1 MMQKSERHG
10 DNPQGT
16 LNVTDVELGW
26 LAGMIDGEGAVAF
39 SVYYRTEGMNTIR
52 VKPQIIVS
60 GTDKAMIERVADIV
74 ERLGVGVHFQTREQR
89 FLKPAASSLAAGASK
104 YRDLHLATVAGF
116 KRVMKLLSIVNLHL
130 TSTKREKGE
139 MMLQYMTARLEKT
152 ARHGRWAT
160 HDADDLRLML
170 KIMRFST
177 EHSVKSAGAK
187 YTVEIERL
195 LRDITQS
202 GHPDPRASDDV
213 VRPAGRP
220 VEGQR
225 RGGPAS
231 PRVFGGVSKLLAS

>member
-1 MMQKSERHG
+1 MQKSERHV

-60 GTDKAMIERVADIV
+60 GTDKVMIERAADIIR
-74 ERLGVGVHFQTREQR
+74 RLGVGVHFQTREQR
-89 FLKPAASSLAAGASK
+89 FTKPSGLAAGASK
-104 YRDLHLATVAGF
+104 YRSLHLVTVAGF
-116 KRVMKLLSIVNLHL
+116 KRALKLLSIVNPHL

-139 MMLQYMTARLEKT
+139 MMLQYMTTRLEKT
-152 ARHGRWAT
+152 ERHGRWAT

-170 KIMRFST
+170 RIMRFST
-177 EHSVKSAGAK
+177 EHSVKSKGSK

-202 GHPDPRASDDV
+202 GRSDPGAPDDV
-213 VRPAGRP
+213 VRTAGRP

-231 PRVFGGVSKLLAS
+231 PRVFGGVSKLMAS